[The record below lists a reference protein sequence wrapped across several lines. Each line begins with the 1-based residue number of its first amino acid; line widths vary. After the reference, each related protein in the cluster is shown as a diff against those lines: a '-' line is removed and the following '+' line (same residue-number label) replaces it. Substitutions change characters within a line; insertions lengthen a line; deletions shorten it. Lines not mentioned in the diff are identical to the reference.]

1 MFSKKP
7 LKELLHWEMCQ
18 ERHGMIGSGIVQVQR
33 DISSIYITIV
43 CKRKLQDGHLIMRHK
58 ISLFK
63 TSYAHTRCRW
73 GLGSS
78 RYPVPHKY
86 EST

>member
-18 ERHGMIGSGIVQVQR
+18 ERHGMIGSGTVQVQR

-43 CKRKLQDGHLIMRHK
+43 VNV
-58 ISLFK
+58 
-63 TSYAHTRCRW
+63 SYRVAIWVGWVFIPLWNSQKPTATW
-73 GLGSS
+73 
-78 RYPVPHKY
+78 PFAY
-86 EST
+86 ER